1 MMKGCD
7 IFAPPV
13 EVPITAKLPLFTP
26 FEESYRK
33 KKKLQHTQ
41 WKMRSVVLLICAQIV
56 LCITNTTDGNSGSGI
71 EKNTCVYY

>member
-33 KKKLQHTQ
+33 KKKIATHTVEDA
-41 WKMRSVVLLICAQIV
+41 KCGVAHLRPDCAV
-56 LCITNTTDGNSGSGI
+56 H
-71 EKNTCVYY
+71 Y